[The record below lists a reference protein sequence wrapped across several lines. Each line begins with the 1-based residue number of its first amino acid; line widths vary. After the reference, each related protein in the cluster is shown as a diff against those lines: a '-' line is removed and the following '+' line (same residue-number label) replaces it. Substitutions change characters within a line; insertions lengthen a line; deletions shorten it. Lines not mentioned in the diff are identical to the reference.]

1 MTITQNSQNR
11 PWVANL
17 PLAVLFITTL
27 ISTVLFSQSLHA
39 TEEKINHALSEFSA
53 LYAVQKFGI
62 KAAEAHYK
70 LNHTDTGYKF
80 TQFTELYGLARM
92 FADDTVSITSI
103 VDMMDNNL
111 LLKKHIYIQ
120 TGREKNRDEDITV
133 RWDTANGKLN
143 GKVTGIVRS
152 KPIDHEVNKPVWDVL
167 SFQIP
172 LMIEANAE
180 QKIYPYTALLKG
192 EIDDYKFELISTET
206 VDIEGKKYKTL
217 HLVRN
222 DPVKNR
228 QLRIWLLPE
237 LNNIPLIVEN
247 YREDKLHSRVQLEK
261 VRFGQDGKLIHVTTE
276 DDQDDDDI

>member
-1 MTITQNSQNR
+1 
-11 PWVANL
+11 
-17 PLAVLFITTL
+17 
-27 ISTVLFSQSLHA
+27 
-39 TEEKINHALSEFSA
+39 
-53 LYAVQKFGI
+53 
-62 KAAEAHYK
+62 
-70 LNHTDTGYKF
+70 
-80 TQFTELYGLARM
+80 M

-103 VDMMDNNL
+103 VDKIDNKL

-133 RWDTANGKLN
+133 QWDTSDGKLN

-152 KPIDHEVNKPVWDVL
+152 KPIDHDINKPVWDVL

-172 LMIEANAE
+172 LMIEANAG

-206 VDIEGKKYKTL
+206 VEIEDKKYQTL

-237 LNNIPLIVEN
+237 LNNVPLIVEN
-247 YREDKLHSRVQLEK
+247 YRENKLHSRAQLER
-261 VRFGQDGKLIHVTTE
+261 VRFGQEGKYILVTTE
-276 DDQDDDDI
+276 DDQEDDDL

>member
-1 MTITQNSQNR
+1 MTITHHSPDR
-11 PWVANL
+11 SWAAD
-17 PLAVLFITTL
+17 LAATLLFITTL
-27 ISTVLFSQSLHA
+27 FSTVLFSQSLHA
-39 TEEKINHALSEFSA
+39 AEEKIDHALSEFNA
-53 LYAVQKFGI
+53 RYAVQKFGI

-80 TQFTELYGLARM
+80 TQYTELYGLARM

-103 VDMMDNNL
+103 VDMVDSNL
-111 LLKKHIYIQ
+111 LLKKHVYIQ

-133 RWDTANGKLN
+133 QWDTAGGKLN

-152 KPIDHEVNKPVWDVL
+152 KPINHDVDRPVWDVL

-172 LMIEANAE
+172 LMIEANAG
-180 QKIYPYTALLKG
+180 QKTYPYTALLKG
-192 EIDDYKFELISTET
+192 EIDDYKFELISTEA
-206 VDIEGKKYKTL
+206 VSIEDKKYQTL

-247 YREDKLHSRVQLEK
+247 YRDDKLHSRVQLEK
-261 VRFGQDGKLIHVTTE
+261 VRFGQDRKYIQVTTE

>member
-1 MTITQNSQNR
+1 MTITHNSHNGSQAAR
-11 PWVANL
+11 LVTKL
-17 PLAVLFITTL
+17 LFTTML
-27 ISTVLFSQSLHA
+27 FSTALFSQSLHA
-39 TEEKINHALSEFSA
+39 AENINHALSEITA
-53 LYAVQKFGI
+53 RYAIQKFGI
-62 KAAEAHYK
+62 KVAETHYD
-70 LNHTDTGYKF
+70 LRHTDTGYEF
-80 TQFTELYGLARM
+80 TQSTGLYGLAKM

-103 VDMMDNNL
+103 VDKIDNKL

-133 RWDTANGKLN
+133 QWDTSGGKLN

-152 KPIDHEVNKPVWDVL
+152 KPIDHDIDKPVWDVL

-172 LMIEANAE
+172 LMIEANAG
-180 QKIYPYTALLKG
+180 QKIYPYMALLKG

-206 VDIEGKKYKTL
+206 VEIEDKKYQTL

-237 LNNIPLIVEN
+237 LNNVPLIVEN
-247 YREDKLHSRVQLEK
+247 YREDKLHSRAQLER
-261 VRFGQDGKLIHVTTE
+261 VRFGQEGKYILVTTE
-276 DDQDDDDI
+276 DDQEDDDL

>member
-1 MTITQNSQNR
+1 MTITHNSQNGSR
-11 PWVANL
+11 AARLLANL
-17 PLAVLFITTL
+17 LFTIML
-27 ISTVLFSQSLHA
+27 ISTLLLNQPLHA
-39 TEEKINHALSEFSA
+39 AEKIDHALSEFTA
-53 LYAVQKFGI
+53 RYAIQKFGI
-62 KAAEAHYK
+62 KVAETHYN
-70 LNHTDTGYKF
+70 LRHTDSGYEF
-80 TQFTELYGLARM
+80 TQYTELYGLARM

-103 VDMMDNNL
+103 VDKIDSQL
-111 LLKKHIYIQ
+111 LLKKHVYIQ

-133 RWDTANGKLN
+133 QWESIDGKLN

-152 KPIDHEVNKPVWDVL
+152 KPIDHDVDMPVWDVL

-172 LMIEANAE
+172 LMIEANAG

-206 VDIEGKKYKTL
+206 VEIEDKKYQTL

-237 LNNIPLIVEN
+237 LNNVPLIVEN
-247 YREDKLHSRVQLEK
+247 YRDDKLHSRAQLER
-261 VRFGQDGKLIHVTTE
+261 VRFGQDKKYIQVTTKE
-276 DDQDDDDI
+276 DQDDDDI